1 MNIILKIDSARKLK
15 KYISTHPRIASNTG
29 CEAILDQLYQAYA
42 DSQEHDP
49 PEIERDFEQLGELLE
64 ILPLDINN
72 TIFSLIFHL
81 CSTYEQKAYCD
92 GLQNGARLMQELFI
106 REAENDYW
114 K

>member
-29 CEAILDQLYQAYA
+29 CETILDQLYQAYT
-42 DSQEHDP
+42 DTQEHDP
-49 PEIERDFEQLGELLE
+49 PEVERDFEQLGELLE

-81 CSTYEQKAYCD
+81 CSTYEQKTYCD
-92 GLQNGARLMQELFI
+92 GLQTGARLMQELFI

>member
-1 MNIILKIDSARKLK
+1 MNITLKIDSARKLK

-42 DSQEHDP
+42 DSQEHNP

-81 CSTYEQKAYCD
+81 STFFLFLVKKFRTYQAYFTPNPK
-92 GLQNGARLMQELFI
+92 LTPRHF
-106 REAENDYW
+106 
-114 K
+114 